1 MDSAP
6 AADDSNARMITE
18 LVHGPSGARCRV
30 HAFGAT
36 VLSYVPADGREVL
49 FVSER
54 AVLDGTKAIRGG
66 IPLVFP
72 IFGPPPPPS
81 QEGQPASTMPQ
92 HGFARNNWW
101 TKLPA
106 GDGGAAPEFASSS
119 SSSATYRLD
128 LKDAANGRGANNEW
142 EPRAAGRGGVDVRLE
157 LTVAV
162 SAEALTTRLVVAN
175 TGADPFAFQ
184 ALFHAYYRVSN
195 HAALD
200 PSATYIEGLRG
211 YDALDQ
217 LTSRRSTVAVDRITI
232 GSEVDSVHDPPPDSS
247 PAASVTVG
255 AGDPPEGGDGGEEG
269 ARVVEMRC
277 EAQRDDGT
285 SLPVSV
291 VVWNPHAAK
300 AGSLADFGDEEYHD
314 MVCVEPGVL
323 LGRPALGPGRS
334 AALEQRISVAVRRRA
349 GPSSAQE
356 T

>member
-72 IFGPPPPPS
+72 VFGPPPPSS
-81 QEGQPASTMPQ
+81 QEGVPASTMPQ

-101 TKLPA
+101 TKLGTTSA
-106 GDGGAAPEFASSS
+106 S

-128 LKDAANGRGANNEW
+128 LKDTANGRGRHNEW
-142 EPRAAGRGGVDVRLE
+142 EPQAAGSDGGGRGGVDVRLE
-157 LTVAV
+157 LTVTV

-211 YDALDQ
+211 YGALDQ
-217 LTSRRSTVAVDRITI
+217 LTSTRSTVAVNRITI
-232 GSEVDSVHDPPPDSS
+232 GSEVDSVHDPPPDGSR
-247 PAASVTVG
+247 PAAGVTVG
-255 AGDPPEGGDGGEEG
+255 VGDPPEGGDGGEEG

-277 EAQRDDGT
+277 AAQRDDGT
-285 SLPVSV
+285 TLPVSV

-300 AGSLADFGDEEYHD
+300 AASLADFGDDEYHD

-323 LGRPALGPGRS
+323 LGRPVLGPGR
-334 AALEQRISVAVRRRA
+334 AATVEQRISVAVRRRT